1 MKGNRTVVTAVV
13 VIAVLIV
20 GWWLFRRAGSGGAVD
35 LLTEYQTTER
45 KPDPNAFAVA
55 DATLNGETKKA
66 IAAPPESPGSRI
78 TWKKVR
84 VPDDGWLRV
93 SVGLSPDVW
102 TEEGD
107 GVLFMVLVSDG
118 KASDQL
124 FTQVVNPFGNA
135 ADRRWI
141 PVTVDLSAYGGEEV
155 DLIFNTFASQPG
167 KPGDVRHDK
176 PLWGA
181 PEIVIR

>member
-1 MKGNRTVVTAVV
+1 MKGNRAIVTAVV
-13 VIAVLIV
+13 VVLV
-20 GWWLFRRAGSGGAVD
+20 LVLGWYLLRRSGSAGSVD
-35 LLTEYQTTER
+35 LLTQFDQATKAPASETF
-45 KPDPNAFAVA
+45 PIV
-55 DATLNGETKKA
+55 DATLGNETKKA
-66 IAAPPESPGSRI
+66 IAPPGLAGTRI
-78 TWKKVR
+78 IWKVR

-93 SVGLSPDVW
+93 NLGLKPEAW
-102 TEEGD
+102 QKPGD

-124 FTQVVNPFGNA
+124 FTQHVDPFNNA

-141 PVTVDLSAYGGEEV
+141 PVMVDLSAYGGEQV
-155 DLIFNTFASQPG
+155 SLMFNTYASPPKVPG
-167 KPGDVRHDK
+167 NMDNDM